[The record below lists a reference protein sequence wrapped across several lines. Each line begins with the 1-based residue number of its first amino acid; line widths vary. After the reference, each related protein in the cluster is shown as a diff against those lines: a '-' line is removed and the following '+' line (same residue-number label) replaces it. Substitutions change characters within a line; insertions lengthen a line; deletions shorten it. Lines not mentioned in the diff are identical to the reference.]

1 MSGNTMPAPGT
12 AIDAGAV
19 AQPDPALEP
28 ADHAVDLAAG
38 PARTVEATQAMRL
51 PDPATAPGRRRL
63 ARLRVGLG
71 RLVRAAVMIAL
82 FVGGIALGHANV
94 RPSTPV
100 AAPAGDPATVGVL
113 PAPAVQELVAALLTN
128 DADRVRAAVPAEPYT
143 LLTSEM
149 QRWDFE
155 TVSTVETLST
165 LVDGPRSSTA
175 MVLIGRTTTGN
186 PVNINLVVHTVDGQI
201 VSFR

>member
-1 MSGNTMPAPGT
+1 MSGNTLPAPGT
-12 AIDAGAV
+12 AIEAGAV
-19 AQPDPALEP
+19 AQPDPALER
-28 ADHAVDLAAG
+28 ADHGVDLATE
-38 PARTVEATQAMRL
+38 PARTVEAGQAMGL
-51 PDPATAPGRRRL
+51 PDSATARDRHRL

-71 RLVRAAVMIAL
+71 RLVRAAVMVAL
-82 FVGGIALGHANV
+82 FVGGIALGYANV
-94 RPSTPV
+94 RPATPV
-100 AAPAGDPATVGVL
+100 AAPAGDPATVGVP
-113 PAPAVQELVAALLTN
+113 PAPAVQELVTALLTN

-155 TVSTVETLST
+155 TVTTVETLST
-165 LVDGPRSSTA
+165 LVDGPRSSTEII
-175 MVLIGRTTTGN
+175 LIGRATTGN